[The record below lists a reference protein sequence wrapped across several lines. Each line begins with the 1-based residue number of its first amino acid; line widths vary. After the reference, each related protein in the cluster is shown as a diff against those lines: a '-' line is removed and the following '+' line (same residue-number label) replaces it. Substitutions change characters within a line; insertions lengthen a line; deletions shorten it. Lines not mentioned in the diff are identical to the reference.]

1 MVSTGNLA
9 MLLEKFFTERM
20 MHQMRASSNTIAS
33 YRDTFILLLKYTTK
47 HLKKQPSELT
57 IKDLDADLI
66 SQFLDDLEKTRG
78 LKARCRNVRLAAI
91 RSFFK
96 YLSYQVPEAS
106 GLISQILAIP
116 NKKFTKKLIHY
127 LTRQEI
133 DALLQVPDQRTWIG
147 RRDFAL
153 MTITIQTGLR
163 LSELTQLKKENV
175 KLGPVAYIQCLGKG
189 RKERC
194 TPLNRLSVRVLRK
207 WFKELENSNSDF
219 VFPTFYGK
227 RMSPDN
233 FRYLLEKYTKLAQL
247 SCPSLKNKRVSPH
260 VFRHTA
266 AMQFLQAGIDLS
278 TIAIWLGHESVE
290 TTQMYLEADLAIKEA
305 VLKKIQPVNA
315 KLKRY
320 KVDDQLENFLKN
332 L

>member
-1 MVSTGNLA
+1 MGSIGNLA

-33 YRDTFILLLKYTTK
+33 YRDTFILLLRYTTK
-47 HLKKQPSELT
+47 HLKKQPSELM
-57 IKDLDADLI
+57 IKDLSADLI
-66 SQFLDDLEKTRG
+66 SHFLDDLEKTRG
-78 LKARCRNVRLAAI
+78 IQVRCRNVRLSAI

-96 YLSYQVPEAS
+96 YLFYQVPES
-106 GLISQILAIP
+106 SSLISQVLAIP
-116 NKKFTKKLIHY
+116 NKKFTKKVIHY
-127 LTRQEI
+127 LTREEV

-147 RRDFAL
+147 RRDFVL
-153 MTITIQTGLR
+153 MVIAIQTGLR
-163 LSELTQLKKENV
+163 LSELTQLKKENIN
-175 KLGPVAYIQCLGKG
+175 LGPVAYIRCLGKG
-189 RKERC
+189 RKERY
-194 TPLNRLSVRVLRK
+194 TPLNHLSVKVLRK
-207 WFKELENSNSDF
+207 WFKELENSSFDF

-233 FRYLLEKYTKLAQL
+233 FRYLLEKYTKVAQL

-260 VFRHTA
+260 IFRHTA

-305 VLKKIQPVNA
+305 VLKRIQPVNA

-320 KVDDQLENFLKN
+320 KADDQLESFLKN

>member
-1 MVSTGNLA
+1 MRSSGNFA

-33 YRDTFILLLKYTTK
+33 YRDTFILLLQYTTK
-47 HLKKQPSELT
+47 HLKKHPS
-57 IKDLDADLI
+57 DLIISDLSADLI
-66 SQFLDDLEKTRG
+66 LRFLEDLEKTRG
-78 LKARCRNVRLAAI
+78 LKARCRNVRLSAI

-96 YLSYQVPEAS
+96 YLSYQIPEAS

-127 LTRQEI
+127 LTREEV

-153 MTITIQTGLR
+153 ILIAVQTGLR
-163 LSELTQLKKENV
+163 QSELIQLKKENV
-175 KLGPVAYIQCLGKG
+175 NLHPVAYVQCIGKG

-194 TPLNRLSVRVLRK
+194 TPLNRLSIRVLQK
-207 WFKELENSNSDF
+207 WFKELENQGFDF
-219 VFPTFYGK
+219 VFPTLYGK
-227 RMSPDN
+227 KMSPDN
-233 FRYLLEKYTKLAQL
+233 FRYLLEKYTKIAQL
-247 SCPSLKNKRVSPH
+247 TCPSLKNKRVSPH

-266 AMQFLQAGIDLS
+266 AMQFLQAGIDIS
-278 TIAIWLGHESVE
+278 TIALWLGHESIE
-290 TTQMYLEADLAIKEA
+290 TTQIYLEADLAIKEA
-305 VLKKIQPVNA
+305 ALKKIQPANA
-315 KLKRY
+315 KVKRY
-320 KVDDQLENFLKN
+320 KADDQLESFLKN